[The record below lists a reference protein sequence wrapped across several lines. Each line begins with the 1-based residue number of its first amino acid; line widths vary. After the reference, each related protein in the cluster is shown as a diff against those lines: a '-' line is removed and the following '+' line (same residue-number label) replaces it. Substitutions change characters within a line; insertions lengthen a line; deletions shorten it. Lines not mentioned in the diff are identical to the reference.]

1 MLGII
6 KNGLVKQ
13 DLFHRRRFVAIHE
26 IKPFLTSDKP
36 IYVGFSILDLRKY
49 LIYEFHYKYIKRK
62 FNANYLFTDTD
73 SLVYETE
80 TEEVYEDFYK
90 DKNLFD
96 FSDYPQY
103 SKIFDPVNKKVIGK
117 MKDEVKGKIISEFVG
132 LKSKM
137 YSLIDVDGEGNKKAK
152 GANKNVV
159 KNIRHEEYLDVSF
172 NEKLIRHKMRRIQNK
187 LHRIGTYNVCK
198 IYLSC
203 FDDKRYLLGDGIN
216 SLAYF
221 HKDAKIQYNWVKS
234 IESIKLITSSKINK
248 VN

>member
-1 MLGII
+1 M
-6 KNGLVKQ
+6 
-13 DLFHRRRFVAIHE
+13 
-26 IKPFLTSDKP
+26 
-36 IYVGFSILDLRKY
+36 
-49 LIYEFHYKYIKRK
+49 
-62 FNANYLFTDTD
+62 FTDTD

-152 GANKNVV
+152 GADKNVV

-221 HKDAKIQYNWVKS
+221 HKNVF
-234 IESIKLITSSKINK
+234 
-248 VN
+248 